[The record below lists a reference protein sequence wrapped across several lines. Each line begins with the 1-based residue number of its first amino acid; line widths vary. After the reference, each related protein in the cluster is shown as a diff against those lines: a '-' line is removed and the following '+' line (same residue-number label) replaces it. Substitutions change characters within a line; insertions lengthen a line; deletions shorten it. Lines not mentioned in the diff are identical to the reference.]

1 MPIVIKTGVTSP
13 GGMTHT
19 YVFVWSLENEV
30 RSLEN
35 EVRFVFRIAL
45 ITKAYE
51 ELKARC
57 DYWRQARFGLLI
69 CQEKTDCSCR

>member
-19 YVFVWSLENEV
+19 YVFVW
-30 RSLEN
+30 SLEN